1 MYCFRLCTCL
11 ILIQWASNMV
21 EEDMTLN
28 VSQSTIRFN
37 ISGSQSQKY
46 VLQDSYTALFFS
58 LIITGS
64 IFMSFVI
71 VSLPTLGGDQV
82 NSLYYVWKYRYLR
95 QLECLILE
103 SSYHL
108 SEEWIIVE
116 SCSVAICIRINSW
129 KTHISVYFHIF
140 LSADGIDVC
149 CTCTYN
155 HI

>member
-1 MYCFRLCTCL
+1 
-11 ILIQWASNMV
+11 
-21 EEDMTLN
+21 MTLN

-82 NSLYYVWKYRYLR
+82 NSLYYV
-95 QLECLILE
+95 
-103 SSYHL
+103 
-108 SEEWIIVE
+108 
-116 SCSVAICIRINSW
+116 
-129 KTHISVYFHIF
+129 
-140 LSADGIDVC
+140 
-149 CTCTYN
+149 
-155 HI
+155 